1 MYLIYRQDY
10 DDFDAIGFTKDEEYA
25 KEYSV
30 YFNTQYLKVEE
41 VPDKST
47 WEKKFAVY
55 SVNAFIINDQIEK
68 RKEYDG
74 CMMFESSRNHY
85 QEGITMSN
93 RHIKSVSYTSL
104 EEAERNLDSFIE
116 TNRIRV
122 RNKPTQYGGIEQ
134 ELISVKENN

>member
-25 KEYSV
+25 KEYSE
-30 YFNTQYLKVEE
+30 YFNAQYLKLEE
-41 VPDKST
+41 TPDKST

-55 SVNAFIINDQIEK
+55 SVNAFIINEKLEK
-68 RKEYDG
+68 RKEYTG
-74 CMMFESSRNHY
+74 HLLFESCRPSNP
-85 QEGITMSN
+85 EGIQMSH

-104 EEAERNLDSFIE
+104 EDAERNLDSFIE